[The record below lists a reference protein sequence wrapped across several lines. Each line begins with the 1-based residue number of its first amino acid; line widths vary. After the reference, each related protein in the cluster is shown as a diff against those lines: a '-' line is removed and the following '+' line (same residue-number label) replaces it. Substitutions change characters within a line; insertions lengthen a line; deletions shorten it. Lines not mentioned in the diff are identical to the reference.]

1 MPPRKRKPKSSK
13 RATRRSPQKPRA
25 PKTAKSSRRKSA
37 RKPKSQGRKPT
48 SRRALKTTRTRTTG
62 KTSPRKSRPKVRKSV
77 VGVRPLPAQPEEIL
91 FRVEGKMSTFG
102 GPQDL
107 GMAANEE
114 LALFTKADLQNPKY
128 AYLFLPAPPPGT
140 SGLGRRLNPD
150 QYYFACRWN
159 YAETPREFL
168 RRALARVENPANGRV
183 ADARPVDWGPH
194 PSTGRVAD
202 LSPRLAAALGL
213 DTDDI
218 VRITISAR
226 RAIPVKPSLRMSR
239 AGHGSSNP
247 HAKPVIKQFIKS
259 PHCSCR
265 NGASID
271 KIVLHCTEGSLAS
284 ALAEFQKTDGRQV
297 SAHYVIDRNGDIY
310 QMVSD
315 SDRSNHCMGANQNS
329 IGIEHVGS
337 ETDSLTAPQAA
348 ASAALI
354 RWLLEQYHIPRTNIF
369 GHDFSPGYCR
379 PGGTSCPDRLF
390 GPVHSQAAI
399 AAWVEANV

>member
-1 MPPRKRKPKSSK
+1 MPPPKRKPRSRKSAS
-13 RATRRSPQKPRA
+13 RRSPRKARVT
-25 PKTAKSSRRKSA
+25 KKAKSSS
-37 RKPKSQGRKPT
+37 
-48 SRRALKTTRTRTTG
+48 
-62 KTSPRKSRPKVRKSV
+62 RKSRLKLPRKAAA
-77 VGVRPLPAQPEEIL
+77 VRPLPAQPEEIL

-102 GPQDL
+102 GPHDL
-107 GMAANEE
+107 GMAADED
-114 LALFTKADLQNPKY
+114 LALFTKADLQDPKY
-128 AYLFLPAPPPGT
+128 AYLFLPASPPGT

-159 YAETPREFL
+159 YADTPKEFL
-168 RRALARVENPANGRV
+168 RRALARVENPANGRA

-202 LSPRLAAALGL
+202 LSPGLAAALGL
-213 DTDDI
+213 NTDDI

-226 RAIPVKPSLRMSR
+226 RAIPVKPALTMKRV
-239 AGHGSSNP
+239 GHGSSNP
-247 HAKPVIKQFIKS
+247 HVKPAIKQFIQS
-259 PHCSCR
+259 PNHSCR
-265 NGASID
+265 NGARID
-271 KIVLHCTEGSLAS
+271 KVVLHCTEGSLVS
-284 ALAEFQKTDGRQV
+284 ALAEFQKPGGRQV

-354 RWLLEQYHIPRTNIF
+354 RWLLEQYQIPRTNIF
-369 GHDFSPGYCR
+369 GHDFAPGYCR
-379 PGGTSCPDRLF
+379 PGGTSCPDKLF
-390 GPVHSQAAI
+390 GPVHSQSTI

>member
-1 MPPRKRKPKSSK
+1 MPARKPRLRSRKP
-13 RATRRSPQKPRA
+13 AAGRSPKNARA
-25 PKTAKSSRRKSA
+25 PKKAKSSSRKSA
-37 RKPKSQGRKPT
+37 RNLKLQAHKPGSQRAQKKVRTRRTGKPSSPKSQSK
-48 SRRALKTTRTRTTG
+48 
-62 KTSPRKSRPKVRKSV
+62 SPRKVAV
-77 VGVRPLPAQPEEIL
+77 ARPLPVQPEEIL

-102 GPQDL
+102 GPHDL
-107 GMAANEE
+107 GMSPDEG

-159 YAETPREFL
+159 YAETSREFL
-168 RRALARVENPANGRV
+168 RRALARVENPANGRAV
-183 ADARPVDWGPH
+183 DARPVDWGPH

-202 LSPRLAAALGL
+202 LSPGLAAALGL
-213 DTDDI
+213 DTDDV

-226 RAIPVKPSLRMSR
+226 RAIAVKPSLRMSR

-259 PHCSCR
+259 PNCSCR

-284 ALAEFQKTDGRQV
+284 ALAEFQKADGRQV
-297 SAHYVIDRNGDIY
+297 SVHYVIDRNGDIY

-329 IGIEHVGS
+329 IGIEHVAS
-337 ETDSLTAPQAA
+337 ETDPLTALQAA

-354 RWLLEQYHIPRTNIF
+354 RWLLQQYHIPRTNIF
-369 GHDFSPGYCR
+369 GHDFAPGYSR
-379 PGGTSCPDRLF
+379 SGGTSCPDRLF

>member
-1 MPPRKRKPKSSK
+1 MRPPKRKLKSRK
-13 RATRRSPQKPRA
+13 EATRRSPQQIRKG
-25 PKTAKSSRRKSA
+25 AKSSS
-37 RKPKSQGRKPT
+37 
-48 SRRALKTTRTRTTG
+48 
-62 KTSPRKSRPKVRKSV
+62 RKSRSKPPRKIAA
-77 VGVRPLPAQPEEIL
+77 VRPLPTQPEEIL

-102 GPQDL
+102 GPHDL
-107 GMAANEE
+107 GMAANED

-128 AYLFLPAPPPGT
+128 SYLFLPAPSPGT

-159 YAETPREFL
+159 YVDTPREFL
-168 RRALARVENPANGRV
+168 RRALARVENPANGRA

-202 LSPRLAAALGL
+202 LSPGLAAALGL
-213 DTDDI
+213 STDDI

-226 RAIPVKPSLRMSR
+226 RAIPVKPTLTMKRV
-239 AGHGSSNP
+239 GHGSSNP
-247 HAKPVIKQFIKS
+247 HAKPVIKQFIQS
-259 PHCSCR
+259 PNHSCR
-265 NGASID
+265 NGARID

-284 ALAEFQKTDGRQV
+284 TLEEFQKADGRQV

-337 ETDSLTAPQAA
+337 ETDSLAAPQVA

-354 RWLLEQYHIPRTNIF
+354 RWLIEQYCIPRTKIF
-369 GHDFSPGYCR
+369 GHDFAPGYCR
-379 PGGTSCPDRLF
+379 PGGTSCPDKLF
-390 GPVHSQAAI
+390 GLVHSQSTI

>member
-1 MPPRKRKPKSSK
+1 
-13 RATRRSPQKPRA
+13 
-25 PKTAKSSRRKSA
+25 
-37 RKPKSQGRKPT
+37 
-48 SRRALKTTRTRTTG
+48 
-62 KTSPRKSRPKVRKSV
+62 
-77 VGVRPLPAQPEEIL
+77 VRPLPVQPEKIL

-102 GPQDL
+102 GPHDL
-107 GMAANEE
+107 GMAANED
-114 LALFTKADLQNPKY
+114 LAFFTKADLQNPKY

-140 SGLGRRLNPD
+140 SGLGRRLNPE

-168 RRALARVENPANGRV
+168 RRALARVENPANGRT

-202 LSPRLAAALGL
+202 LSPGLAAVLRL
-213 DTDDI
+213 DTDDV

-226 RAIPVKPSLRMSR
+226 RAIEVKPSLKMSR

-259 PHCSCR
+259 PNCSCR

-284 ALAEFQKTDGRQV
+284 ALAEFQKADGRQV

-329 IGIEHVGS
+329 IGIEHVAS
-337 ETDSLTAPQAA
+337 ETDSLTAAQAV
-348 ASAALI
+348 ASVALI
-354 RWLLEQYHIPRTNIF
+354 RWLLQQYHIPRTNIF
-369 GHDFSPGYCR
+369 GHDFAPGYSR

-390 GPVHSQAAI
+390 GPVHSQATV